1 MPKKNLLEMV
11 QFVAKKI
18 GSDEISA
25 LGETIEADDIQEIV
39 LETLED
45 LVTRTDWEFLK
56 DNLDVLLD
64 GSTNISLNIPTTAEK
79 IQTVRY
85 KTANG
90 DTKTLHYL
98 HPDDYIHRM
107 QQTKSGT
114 ANTVDVVVNGVT
126 LVAHNNADPRFWTI
140 LDETVFV
147 DSYDVTFDA
156 GGVVGSNSIILV
168 TQYFDFTGS
177 TSPTWIAPM
186 PEKMFSLWK
195 SEAVADAAAALT
207 GIGDE
212 RAERKARRQY
222 VQQQR
227 REPVYV
233 RDEGNFGVNYGR

>member
-1 MPKKNLLEMV
+1 MPKKTLLEMV

-18 GSDEISA
+18 GSDEVSA
-25 LGETIEADDIQEIV
+25 LGDSVETDDIQEIV

-56 DNLDVLLD
+56 DNLDNLED
-64 GSTNISLNIPTTAEK
+64 GSTTISMNIPTTVEK

-98 HPDDYIHRM
+98 KPDDYLFRM

-114 ANTVDVVVNGVT
+114 ENTEDITVNGVT
-126 LVAHNNADPRFWTI
+126 LVARTNKDPQYWTI
-140 LDETVFV
+140 LDEIIFV
-147 DSYDVTFDA
+147 DSYDNTFDA
-156 GGVVGSNSIILV
+156 TGVVGSNSVILV
-168 TQYFDFTGS
+168 TNYFDFTGS

-195 SEAVADAAAALT
+195 SEAVAEASAALAGET
-207 GIGDE
+207 DD

-227 REPVYV
+227 REPVFK
-233 RDEGNFGVNYGR
+233 RDQGGSVNYGR